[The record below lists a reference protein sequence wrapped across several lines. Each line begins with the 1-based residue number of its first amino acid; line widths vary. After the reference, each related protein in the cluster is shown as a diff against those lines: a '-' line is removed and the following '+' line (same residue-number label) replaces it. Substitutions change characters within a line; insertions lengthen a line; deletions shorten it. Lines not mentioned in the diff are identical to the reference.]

1 MSFTLGKNVKITV
14 AGASHSEAI
23 DVSVE
28 GLPKGEAVSLEEVNA
43 FLKRRQGGNAS
54 YTTARKEKDE
64 PVILSGIEEDESD
77 GENARREVMLTGQ
90 TLSARFIN
98 SNAKSSDYKKMR
110 TVPRPSH
117 ADYVAYVK
125 YKGGLD
131 MSGGGFFSGR
141 MTLPMCFA
149 GAVCLQILK
158 KRGITIQAHILSVGD
173 VDDDAFDPV
182 SNSDTELADH
192 VLPVISGEAGDRMTE
207 LMGSVSREG
216 DSVGGCIE
224 CKVSGLPAGIGDP
237 IYDSVESVISY
248 GMFGIPAIKGI
259 EFGEGFGV
267 CRDRGST
274 SNDGF
279 CIKDGKVSCL
289 TNNSGG
295 IQGGITNGMPVAFR
309 VAVKPTPSIY
319 RPQRSVDLETMTECE
334 LQIEGR
340 HDSCIVPRVVPCVE
354 AMCALMILDLMM
366 DENR

>member
-1 MSFTLGKNVKITV
+1 MSFTLGKKVIIEV
-14 AGASHSEAI
+14 SGASHSESIDVKVSGLPAGEAI
-23 DVSVE
+23 DTD
-28 GLPKGEAVSLEEVNA
+28 AVND
-43 FLKRRQGGNAS
+43 FLKRRQGGNAR

-64 PVILSGIEEDESD
+64 PEIISGLAD
-77 GENARREVMLTGQ
+77 GKLTGDI
-90 TLSARFIN
+90 LAARFVN
-98 SNAKSSDYKKMR
+98 SNARPGDYKKMR

-125 YKGGLD
+125 YGNNID

-149 GAVCLQILK
+149 GAVCMQLLER
-158 KRGITIQAHILSVGD
+158 RGIKIRAHMLSVGD
-173 VDDDAFDPV
+173 VKDTPFDPIEDDAPHL
-182 SNSDTELADH
+182 SGHA
-192 VLPVISGEAGDRMTE
+192 LPVVSEAAGEEMER
-207 LMGSVSREG
+207 LMERVSADG

-224 CKVSGLPAGIGDP
+224 CKVTGLSAGAGDP

-267 CRDRGST
+267 CSDYGSK

-279 CIKDGKVSCL
+279 CIRDGKVRCE

-295 IQGGITNGMPVAFR
+295 IQGGITNGMPVIFR

-319 RPQRSVDLETMTECE
+319 KPQKSVDLEKMEECE
-334 LQIEGR
+334 LVIEGR
-340 HDSCIVPRVVPCVE
+340 HDACIVPRVVPCVE
-354 AMCALMILDLMM
+354 AMTALTLCDILL
-366 DENR
+366 

>member
-1 MSFTLGKNVKITV
+1 MSFTLGNNIKITV
-14 AGASHSEAI
+14 TGASHSESI
-23 DVSVE
+23 DVTVE
-28 GLPKGEAVSLEEVNA
+28 GLPKGAAIDLDEVNA
-43 FLKRRQGGNAS
+43 FLKRRQGGNAV

-64 PVILSGIEEDESD
+64 PVILSGISE
-77 GENARREVMLTGQ
+77 GVLTGEP
-90 TLSARFIN
+90 LSAKFIN
-98 SNAKSSDYKKMR
+98 SNARSGDYKKMR
-110 TVPRPSH
+110 VVPRPSH

-125 YKGGLD
+125 YKGELD

-149 GAVCLQILK
+149 GAVCKQILK
-158 KRGITIQAHILSVGD
+158 NRGIEINAHILSVGD
-173 VDDDAFDPV
+173 ANDDAFDPV
-182 SNSDTELADH
+182 SQDKAALADH
-192 VLPVISGEAGDRMTE
+192 VLPVLSKKAGDEMTAIME
-207 LMGSVSREG
+207 AASRDG

-224 CKVSGLPAGIGDP
+224 CKVTGIGAGFGDP

-267 CRDRGST
+267 CRDYGSK

-279 CIKDGKVSCL
+279 AIKDGKVTCI

-295 IQGGITNGMPVAFR
+295 IQGGITNGMPVIFR

-319 RPQRSVDLETMTECE
+319 KPQRSVNLETMEECE

-340 HDSCIVPRVVPCVE
+340 HDACIVPRVVPCVE
-354 AMCALMILDLMM
+354 AMCALTLLDVIGQ
-366 DENR
+366 

>member
-1 MSFTLGKNVKITV
+1 MSFSLGKNITITV
-14 AGASHSEAI
+14 SGASHSESI
-23 DVSVE
+23 DVSVS
-28 GLPKGEAVSLEEVNA
+28 GLPAQETIDIDAVCA
-43 FLKRRQGGNAS
+43 FLKRRQGGNS
-54 YTTARKEKDE
+54 VYTTARKEKDE
-64 PVILSGIEEDESD
+64 PVITSGIAESD
-77 GENARREVMLTGQ
+77 NEKVMLTGEP
-90 TLSARFIN
+90 LVARFMN
-98 SNAKSSDYKKMR
+98 ENARSADYKKMR
-110 TVPRPSH
+110 KIPRPSH

-125 YKGGLD
+125 YGNSID

-149 GAVCLQILK
+149 GAVCMQILK
-158 KRGITIQAHILSVGD
+158 RRGIEIQAHIFSVGD
-173 VDDDAFDPV
+173 ANDEPFDPV
-182 SNSDTELADH
+182 SSGPATFGGR
-192 VLPVISGEAGDRMTE
+192 VLPVISKKAEEEMEAVMKAASAD
-207 LMGSVSREG
+207 G

-224 CKVSGLPAGIGDP
+224 CKITGIDAGYGDP

-279 CIKDGKVSCL
+279 CIKDGKISCI

-295 IQGGITNGMPVAFR
+295 IQGGITNGMPVIFR

-319 RPQRSVDLETMTECE
+319 KPQRSVNLETMEECE

-340 HDSCIVPRVVPCVE
+340 HDACIVPRVVPCVE
-354 AMCALMILDLMM
+354 AMSALMIMEIL
-366 DENR
+366 EYGKEG

>member
-1 MSFTLGKNVKITV
+1 MSFTLGNKVMLTV
-14 AGASHSEAI
+14 EGASHSESI
-23 DVSVE
+23 DVKVE
-28 GLPKGEAVSLEEVNA
+28 GLPKGEAIDIDEINA

-64 PVILSGIEEDESD
+64 PVIEGGLAD
-77 GENARREVMLTGQ
+77 GKLTGEP
-90 TLSARFIN
+90 LVAKFIN
-98 SNAKSSDYKKMR
+98 ADHRSGDYKKMR
-110 TVPRPSH
+110 TIPRPSH

-125 YKGGLD
+125 YKGELD

-149 GAVCLQILK
+149 GAVCMQILK
-158 KRGITIQAHILSVGD
+158 RRGIDIQAHILSVGD
-173 VDDDAFDPV
+173 VRDDAFDPV
-182 SNSDTELADH
+182 SSDKASLADH
-192 VLPVISGEAGDRMTE
+192 TLPVLSKDAGDSMVS
-207 LMGSVSREG
+207 LMESVSREG

-224 CKVSGLPAGIGDP
+224 CKVTGVSAGVGDP

-267 CRDRGST
+267 CSDTGSN

-279 CIKDGKVSCL
+279 CIRDGKVSCI

-295 IQGGITNGMPVAFR
+295 IQGGITNGMPIVFR

-319 RPQRSVDLETMTECE
+319 KPQRSVNLETMEECM

-340 HDSCIVPRVVPCVE
+340 HDSCIVPRVVPCIE
-354 AMCALMILDLMM
+354 AMTAIVLADLILG
-366 DENR
+366 E

>member
-1 MSFTLGKNVKITV
+1 MSFTLGKNVSITV
-14 AGASHSEAI
+14 AGASHSESI
-23 DVSVE
+23 DVTVQ
-28 GLPKGEAVSLEEVNA
+28 GLPEGERVDLEAVNA

-54 YTTARKEKDE
+54 YTTARREKDE
-64 PVILSGIEEDESD
+64 SVIIRGIAD
-77 GENARREVMLTGQ
+77 GKEGTVLTGEPLVAKFMNENARSG
-90 TLSARFIN
+90 
-98 SNAKSSDYKKMR
+98 DYKKMR
-110 TVPRPSH
+110 SIPRPSH
-117 ADYVAYVK
+117 ADYVAFVK
-125 YKGGLD
+125 YKGEID

-149 GAVCLQILK
+149 GAVCAQILK
-158 KRGITIQAHILSVGD
+158 KRGIEIQAHILSAGNVSD
-173 VDDDAFDPV
+173 EPFDPV
-182 SNSDTELADH
+182 TQDITALSDHA
-192 VLPVISGEAGDRMTE
+192 LPVISKDAGERMSE
-207 LMGSVSREG
+207 LMERTAKDG

-224 CKVSGLPAGIGDP
+224 CKVTGIPAGLGDP

-267 CRDRGST
+267 CSDLGSK

-295 IQGGITNGMPVAFR
+295 IQGGITNGMPVLFR

-319 RPQRSVDLETMTECE
+319 KPQRSVNLETMEECE
-334 LQIEGR
+334 LVIEGR

-354 AMCALMILDLMM
+354 AMTALTLMDLFGDMPAV
-366 DENR
+366 

>member
-1 MSFTLGKNVKITV
+1 MSFELGRNVTIEV
-14 AGASHSEAI
+14 EGASHSESI
-23 DVSVE
+23 NVTVK
-28 GLPKGEAVSLEEVNA
+28 GLPAGEKIDLDEVNA
-43 FLKRRQGGNAS
+43 FLKRRQGGNAK

-64 PVILSGIEEDESD
+64 PVISSGISD
-77 GENARREVMLTGQ
+77 GVLTGGEL
-90 TLSARFIN
+90 TAKFIN
-98 SNAKSSDYKKMR
+98 ANAKSSDYARMR

-125 YKGGLD
+125 YGNTLD

-158 KRGITIQAHILSVGD
+158 RRGIDVRAHILSVGSVSD
-173 VDDDAFDPV
+173 EPFDAVDAKAP
-182 SNSDTELADH
+182 ELADH
-192 VLPVISGEAGDRMTE
+192 VLPVVSKRAGDEMVS
-207 LMGSVSREG
+207 LMESVSLDK
-216 DSVGGCIE
+216 DSIGGCIE
-224 CKVSGLPAGIGDP
+224 CKVTGIPAGIGDP

-267 CRDRGST
+267 CSDRGST

-279 CIKDGKVSCL
+279 CIRDGKVTCV

-295 IQGGITNGMPVAFR
+295 IQGGITNGMPVIFR

-319 RPQRSVDLETMTECE
+319 KPQRSVDLEKMEECE
-334 LQIEGR
+334 LTIEGR

-354 AMCALMILDLMM
+354 AMTALTLMDLL
-366 DENR
+366 ESK

>member
-1 MSFTLGKNVKITV
+1 MSFSLGKNIRITV
-14 AGASHSEAI
+14 SGASHSDSI

-28 GLPKGEAVSLEEVNA
+28 GLPKGAAINLDEVNA
-43 FLKRRQGGNAS
+43 FLKRRQGGNAA

-64 PVILSGIEEDESD
+64 PVISAGIEN
-77 GENARREVMLTGQ
+77 GVLTGG
-90 TLSARFIN
+90 TLTAKFIN
-98 SNAKSSDYKKMR
+98 SNARSGDYKKMR
-110 TVPRPSH
+110 VVPRPSH

-125 YKGGLD
+125 YRGELD
-131 MSGGGFFSGR
+131 MAGGGFFSGR

-149 GAVCLQILK
+149 GAVCTQILK
-158 KRGITIQAHILSVGD
+158 ERGIDIRAHILSVGD
-173 VDDDAFDPV
+173 VDDEPFDPV
-182 SNSDTELADH
+182 DAKNPVLADH
-192 VLPVISGEAGDRMTE
+192 VLPVISSKAGDEMTQ
-207 LMGSVSREG
+207 LMEAVSRDG

-224 CKVSGLPAGIGDP
+224 CKVTGIAAGIGDP

-267 CRDRGST
+267 CRDRGSK

-295 IQGGITNGMPVAFR
+295 IQGGITNGMPVIFR

-319 RPQRSVDLETMTECE
+319 KPQRSVNLETMEECE

-340 HDSCIVPRVVPCVE
+340 HDACIVPRVVPCVE
-354 AMCALMILDLMM
+354 AMTALTLMDLMG
-366 DENR
+366 